1 MKKILVTGG
10 AGFIGTNLIKELKN
24 KVCDVVS
31 IDNYSTG
38 SKDNHIKGVKY
49 IDLDIEDIS
58 KISESN
64 FDYCFHLAAQSRVQ
78 PSFEN
83 PLESLR
89 VNASG
94 TMKVLEW
101 IRYNHIK
108 LLYAG
113 SSSKHHNPS
122 DSPYATTKFLGEELC
137 KLYKKSYNVNVEI
150 ARFYNVYGPGENI
163 DEKFGNVIGIW
174 SSKILKGE
182 SLPIIGDGS
191 QKRDFIHVIDIV
203 DGLIKIAF
211 SNLKH
216 DDAWELGTGINYSIN
231 QLFSFFNERFSVN
244 SYNLP
249 DQPGN
254 YKETLRDNDDTLK
267 LLNWI
272 PEDRLKEH
280 IFKLKIS

>member
-1 MKKILVTGG
+1 MKRILVTGG

-24 KVCDVVS
+24 QDCDVMS

-38 SKDNHIKGVKY
+38 SKDNHVKGVKY

-83 PLESLR
+83 PQESLR

-101 IRYNHIK
+101 VRYNNIK
-108 LLYAG
+108 LVYAG

-122 DSPYATTKFLGEELC
+122 DSPYATTKYLGEELC
-137 KLYKKSYNVNVEI
+137 KLYKKSYNVDVEI

-216 DDAWELGTGINYSIN
+216 DDAWELGTGVNYSIN

-254 YKETLRDNDDTLK
+254 YKETLRDNDDMLK

>member
-83 PLESLR
+83 PVESLR

-101 IRYNHIK
+101 VRYNQIK
-108 LLYAG
+108 LVYAG

-122 DSPYATTKFLGEELC
+122 DSPYATTKYLGEELC
-137 KLYKKSYNVNVEI
+137 KLYKKSFNVNVEI

-174 SSKILKGE
+174 YSKILKGE

-191 QKRDFIHVIDIV
+191 QKRDFIHVIDIA

-216 DDAWELGTGINYSIN
+216 NDAWELGTGVNYSIN
-231 QLFSFFNERFSVN
+231 ELFSFFNEKFNVN
-244 SYNLP
+244 SHNVP
-249 DQPGN
+249 DQLGN
-254 YKETLRDNDDTLK
+254 YRYTLRNNDDMLN
-267 LLNWI
+267 LLNWK
-272 PEDRLKEH
+272 PKDRLKDH
-280 IFKLKIS
+280 INNL